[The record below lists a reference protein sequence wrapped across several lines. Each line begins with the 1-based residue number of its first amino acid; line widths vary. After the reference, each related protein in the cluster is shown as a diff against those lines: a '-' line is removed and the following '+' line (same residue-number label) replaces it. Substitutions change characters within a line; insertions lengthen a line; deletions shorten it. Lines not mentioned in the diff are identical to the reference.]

1 MKVACKK
8 KKKIAI
14 QSCMYIT
21 VVFKYLLLVMTLV
34 HISVVDKI
42 FT

>member
-1 MKVACKK
+1 MKVACI
-8 KKKIAI
+8 KKIAI
-14 QSCMYIT
+14 QSCMCIT